1 MYQTEF
7 AGQHYE
13 LGTSGFL
20 YRSNKLMYD
29 HGTESMWSTLQGEP
43 VVGPLVGKGI
53 KLERG
58 HVVTT
63 TWGEWKNQHP
73 DTLVLS
79 LDTGHDRDYG
89 EGVAYKEYFSNDKL
103 MFQVTQRDD
112 RLKNK
117 DQVVALRDD
126 TEQLA
131 VAAKFLNENPVYHDQ
146 LGEKRFVILTTAG
159 GANRVY
165 ESGQHQFVQWNGTD
179 QVTDDQGKVWQV
191 TEQAITQNET
201 RLDRMPSHRAFW
213 FGWYAQFP
221 NTRLVGSDK

>member
-1 MYQTEF
+1 M
-7 AGQHYE
+7 
-13 LGTSGFL
+13 
-20 YRSNKLMYD
+20 
-29 HGTESMWSTLQGEP
+29 
-43 VVGPLVGKGI
+43 
-53 KLERG
+53 
-58 HVVTT
+58 
-63 TWGEWKNQHP
+63 
-73 DTLVLS
+73 LS